1 MLSRFRHSDWQNWR
15 VLDPPLI
22 ETGSVLTADL
32 EISDETQTLKISAR
46 SNDIAQPA
54 IANTRLTSGESAK
67 PPALRGKSS
76 SP

>member
-1 MLSRFRHSDWQNWR
+1 MLSRFRHSEWQNWR
-15 VLDPPLI
+15 VLDPLLI

-32 EISDETQTLKISAR
+32 EISDETQTLKIFAR

-54 IANTRLTSGESAK
+54 IANTRLTSDESAK
-67 PPALRGKSS
+67 PQALRGKSS